1 MSSMGIGTFSRRA
14 RGRLGRTWLA
24 RSLALAVLL
33 AGAQV
38 AAQPAP
44 AKGDSAQ
51 PAAPAPAATP
61 AAAPASAPAPAAGSP
76 GAKPA
81 PGAPA
86 AGAPAAKPAP
96 GRPGGP
102 ATPREA
108 PVEAV
113 DNNQS
118 LGERINRPWAVGV
131 TEQNQAE
138 ALRHFRE
145 GNALLND
152 GVFITAAK
160 HYRLALQH
168 WDHPAIHYNLALALM
183 KQDQPIDLYQSLIK
197 SLKYDPKDHKE
208 PPLDEDKYDRAKN
221 YLELAQKQVATVD
234 IGCDMPGA
242 KVAID
247 GEEVF
252 VGPGRHQ
259 GLVRIGKHSF
269 VAEKEGY
276 VTRIEAP
283 YIGPGETM
291 RLSLKLYS
299 AKELTRY
306 RRKWQATWMPWAV
319 VGFGGAVAAASGF
332 VYASG
337 RSDVSDFD
345 ARISACGAAGCPITP
360 ELTDMRDSGVNK
372 QTWAWVGFGVGAGTI
387 ATGLV
392 LAYVNRVRPY
402 QIRPEDL
409 SQGATGA
416 SASSRTTV
424 QPLVGPGLAGA
435 AATFSF

>member
-1 MSSMGIGTFSRRA
+1 MSSMGIGTFSRRVRRRAGRAWLAMSVALGVSVASA
-14 RGRLGRTWLA
+14 RG
-24 RSLALAVLL
+24 V
-33 AGAQV
+33 
-38 AAQPAP
+38 AQPAP
-44 AKGDSAQ
+44 AGAAKAPTAAA
-51 PAAPAPAATP
+51 PAAGAPAPATG
-61 AAAPASAPAPAAGSP
+61 APSAGAPAPAP
-76 GAKPA
+76 GA
-81 PGAPA
+81 GAPA
-86 AGAPAAKPAP
+86 AGAPAPAPGAKPAP
-96 GRPGGP
+96 GSRPG
-102 ATPREA
+102 TPREA

-183 KQDQPIDLYQSLIK
+183 KQDQPIDLYQSLVK

-247 GEEVF
+247 GQEVF

-306 RRKWQATWMPWAV
+306 RRKWEATWMPWTV
-319 VGFGGAVAAASGF
+319 VGLGGAVAAASGF
-332 VYASG
+332 IYASG

-345 ARISACGAAGCPITP
+345 ARITACGAAGCPITP
-360 ELTDMRDSGVNK
+360 ELTEMRDSGVSK
-372 QTWAWVGFGVGAGTI
+372 QTWAWVGFGIGAGTI
-387 ATGLV
+387 ATGLI

-409 SQGATGA
+409 TQGAA
-416 SASSRTTV
+416 SAGASSRTTV

>member
-1 MSSMGIGTFSRRA
+1 M
-14 RGRLGRTWLA
+14 
-24 RSLALAVLL
+24 
-33 AGAQV
+33 
-38 AAQPAP
+38 
-44 AKGDSAQ
+44 
-51 PAAPAPAATP
+51 
-61 AAAPASAPAPAAGSP
+61 
-76 GAKPA
+76 
-81 PGAPA
+81 
-86 AGAPAAKPAP
+86 
-96 GRPGGP
+96 
-102 ATPREA
+102 
-108 PVEAV
+108 EAV

-183 KQDQPIDLYQSLIK
+183 KQDQPIDLYQSLVK

-234 IGCDMPGA
+234 IACDMPGA

-247 GEEVF
+247 GQEVF

-291 RLSLKLYS
+291 RLTLKLYS

-306 RRKWQATWMPWAV
+306 RRKWQATWMPWSV
-319 VGFGGAVAAASGF
+319 VGFGGALAAASGF
-332 VYASG
+332 IYASG
-337 RSDVSDFD
+337 RSDISDFD
-345 ARISACGAAGCPITP
+345 SRISACGAAGCPITP
-360 ELTDMRDSGVNK
+360 ELTNMRDGGLSK

-416 SASSRTTV
+416 GASSRTTV

-435 AATFSF
+435 TATFSF